1 MTLIR
6 FKNYFSVLL
15 AALFLFSCESVK
27 DFVGLS
33 DENIEQEL
41 ISSTPELVLPP
52 DFGKQATKSIKR
64 NQNSSPQQSID
75 MPNFPTNYS
84 VQPKVTNYLAP
95 QYYLPS
101 SKTPSDSLEK
111 FKQNKKFTI
120 GEWVYGQYVQGY
132 KEGNIYYKPVY
143 DKGYN
148 FSRRYLPDQNI
159 NSFRSPMQFESN
171 TFPNQPFS
179 EIPANSVNSNIE
191 NFGDLPILD

>member
-64 NQNSSPQQSID
+64 KQNSSPQQSLD

-84 VQPKVTNYLAP
+84 VK
-95 QYYLPS
+95 
-101 SKTPSDSLEK
+101 
-111 FKQNKKFTI
+111 
-120 GEWVYGQYVQGY
+120 
-132 KEGNIYYKPVY
+132 
-143 DKGYN
+143 
-148 FSRRYLPDQNI
+148 
-159 NSFRSPMQFESN
+159 SPLTHEHMH
-171 TFPNQPFS
+171 
-179 EIPANSVNSNIE
+179 
-191 NFGDLPILD
+191 L